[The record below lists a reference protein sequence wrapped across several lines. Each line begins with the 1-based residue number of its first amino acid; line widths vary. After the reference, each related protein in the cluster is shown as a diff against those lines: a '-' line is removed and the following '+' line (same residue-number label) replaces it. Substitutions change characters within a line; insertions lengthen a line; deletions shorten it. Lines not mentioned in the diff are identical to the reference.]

1 MPDIATNDTSVGRAS
16 TVVAMLLHDGRPLD
30 SPEHAKRIISVLRFS
45 LEGEI
50 GDPVVLQELLL
61 LVLGAKLFD
70 ETSGGKPKFTATN
83 EEAASAARLQLLLDR
98 TVAWL
103 AHTTRESWERRSLS
117 ESSIGEVFRVL
128 QDYSLL
134 ATAAHA
140 DGPAILRGLFDEVAR
155 PAGALLPESQFA
167 RPQSAQRLL
176 DAAAFKSRRPAFHA
190 LAVAFSKSFGRLTDL
205 KKRNLEY
212 MRGNHKGGALALTN
226 YPKLIHVELSTAC
239 NLRCRFCSITRPG
252 RNRERT
258 FIRFEVLERL
268 RPMLP
273 FVSDCKLHGGG
284 EPFLHPQIER
294 VLQIFRDE
302 GVRLNTVTNA
312 HFVNDRIGRL
322 IGETFS
328 TLTVSV
334 DGSDQETYEYIRLR
348 ASWDKLL
355 RGLEMVN
362 KYRNPNLKLIIGVVM
377 VKNNIHQLPDLVR
390 FTKEQGGQELQAAWQ
405 VPFADLPWTHEQR
418 LTEDPERTNR
428 FMAEARAVGHELGIS
443 VRIPNDL
450 PLQQMPEKKVVRL
463 AHADTYWD
471 LHGTTKVEGH
481 CRLMYDRCMVLL
493 DGRVKPCGQSRT
505 VHELGSVLDKS
516 FEECWNG
523 EGYRRLRETFNGGTL
538 PRTCQS
544 CNFIRSNQTGTA
556 RLVY

>member
-1 MPDIATNDTSVGRAS
+1 VSAVAT
-16 TVVAMLLHDGRPLD
+16 MLLHDGRPLD
-30 SPEHAKRIISVLRFS
+30 SPEHARRVIRVLRFS

-50 GDPVVLQELLL
+50 GDPAVLQELLL

-70 ETSGGKPKFTATN
+70 ETSGGKPKFTATDG
-83 EEAASAARLQLLLDR
+83 EAASPARLQLLLDR

-103 AHTTRESWERRSLS
+103 AHTTRESWERKSLP
-117 ESSIGEVFRVL
+117 ESSIGDVFRML

-140 DGPAILRGLFDEVAR
+140 DGPAILRGLFDEVAG
-155 PAGALLPESQFA
+155 PTGALLPESQFA

-176 DAAAFKSRRPAFHA
+176 DAAAFKSRKPEFQA
-190 LAVAFSKSFGRLTDL
+190 LAVAFCKAFGRLDIL

-212 MRGNHKGGALALTN
+212 MRGNHKRGDLGLTN
-226 YPKLIHVELSTAC
+226 YPKLIHVELATAC

-252 RNRERT
+252 RERDRT
-258 FIRFEVLERL
+258 FIKFEVLERL

-284 EPFLHPQIER
+284 EPFLHPQIEQ
-294 VLQIFRDE
+294 VLEVFRDE
-302 GVRLNTVTNA
+302 GVRLNTVTNG
-312 HFVNDRIGRL
+312 HFVNDRIGKL
-322 IGETFS
+322 IGETFT

-334 DGSDQETYEYIRLR
+334 DGSDRETYEYIRLR
-348 ASWDKLL
+348 ASWSKLL
-355 RGLEMVN
+355 RGLDMIN
-362 KYRNPNLKLIIGVVM
+362 KYRNPNFKLIIGVVM
-377 VKNNIHQLPDLVR
+377 VKSNIHQLPDLVR
-390 FTKEQGGQELQAAWQ
+390 FAKEHGGQELQAAWQ

-428 FMAEARAVGHELGIS
+428 FMAETRAVGRELGIS

-450 PLQQMPEKKVVRL
+450 PLHKTPEEKVVRL
-463 AHADTYWD
+463 DHADTYWD
-471 LHGTTKVEGH
+471 LHGTNRVEGH
-481 CRLMYDRCMVLL
+481 CRLMYDRCMILV

-505 VHELGSVLDKS
+505 VHELGSVLNRS

-523 EGYRRLRETFNGGTL
+523 DGYQRLRKTFNSGTL

>member
-1 MPDIATNDTSVGRAS
+1 
-16 TVVAMLLHDGRPLD
+16 MLLHNGRPLE
-30 SPEHAKRIISVLRFS
+30 SPERAKVVVRALRFS
-45 LEGEI
+45 LESEI
-50 GDPVVLQELLL
+50 DDPVIIQELLL

-83 EEAASAARLQLLLDR
+83 EEASTSAARLQLLLAR

-103 AHTTRESWERRSLS
+103 EHTTRESWERRSVPQK
-117 ESSIGEVFRVL
+117 SIKDVCLTL
-128 QDYSLL
+128 QDYSIL
-134 ATAAHA
+134 ATAARA
-140 DGPAILRGLFDEVAR
+140 DGPAILRGLFDEVAGT
-155 PAGALLPESQFA
+155 AGALRPESQFA
-167 RPQSAQRLL
+167 RPKSAQRLL
-176 DAAAFKSRRPAFHA
+176 DAAAFKSRKPEFQA
-190 LAVAFSKSFGRLTDL
+190 LAVAFSKAFGRLDVL

-212 MRGNHKGGALALTN
+212 MRGNHKRGDLGLTN
-226 YPKLIHVELSTAC
+226 YPKLIHVELATAC

-252 RNRERT
+252 RERERT
-258 FIRFEVLERL
+258 FIKFEVLERL

-284 EPFLHPQIER
+284 EPFLHPQIEQ
-294 VLQIFRDE
+294 VLEVFRDE
-302 GVRLNTVTNA
+302 GVRLNTVTNG
-312 HFVNDRIGRL
+312 HFVNDRIGKL

-348 ASWDKLL
+348 ASWSKLL
-355 RGLEMVN
+355 RGLDMIN
-362 KYRNPNLKLIIGVVM
+362 KYRNPSFKLIIGVVM
-377 VKNNIHQLPDLVR
+377 VKSNIHQLPDLVR
-390 FTKEQGGQELQAAWQ
+390 FAKEHGGQELQAAWQ

-428 FMAEARAVGHELGIS
+428 FMAETRAVGRELGIS

-450 PLQQMPEKKVVRL
+450 PLHKTPEEKVVRL
-463 AHADTYWD
+463 DHADTYWD
-471 LHGTTKVEGH
+471 LHGTNRVEGH
-481 CRLMYDRCMVLL
+481 CRLMYDRCMILV

-505 VHELGSVLDKS
+505 VHELGSVLNRS

-523 EGYRRLRETFNGGTL
+523 EGYQRLRKTFNSGTL